1 MGNFQTKLKTDFVL
15 IFKEIYDVDIDDSAV
30 IVNQTK
36 PEFEGEY
43 TLVMFPYSKQLS
55 KAPQVIGNEVG
66 SAFKSKAYIDDFN
79 VVQGFLNLKMSNE
92 FWIEQIHEN
101 HLIIENTNDSSR
113 KIMVEFASPNT
124 NKPLHLGHIR
134 NILLG
139 WSVSQILE
147 KAGYEVVKTQIINDR
162 GIAICKSM
170 LAWQLYGEGKTPSST
185 DIKGDHFV
193 GDFYVLFENKF
204 QEEYK
209 NWQNS
214 SEAESLYLDSK
225 KNEESQDDYFKRFKN
240 DYFNQYSQLGS
251 QAKQMLLDWESGN
264 ESVVSLWKMM
274 NGWVYEGFEET
285 YRRLGVEF
293 DKLYYES
300 DTYLLG
306 KKVVNDGLEAGVFYK
321 NEDGSVWI
329 DLEDAGMDQ
338 KIVLRSDGTSVYI
351 TQDIGTAMLRYQDY
365 KMDEMVYVVAD
376 EQDYHFQVLFETLK
390 RLNQPYANGLHHL
403 NYGMVDLPSG
413 RMKSREGTVVDADDL
428 MNEVI
433 AEAKANT
440 DERGEL
446 SELSAI
452 EKTNIVEKIGLG
464 ALKYHIIKVN
474 PKKRMIFDPAESL
487 DMHGQTG
494 PYIQNAFVR
503 IQSIL
508 RKVEV
513 KNSNDFAD
521 YLVLDIEKELVQLI
535 MDFPFVLQ
543 NAAERLDPSEIAN
556 YSFNLAKHFHRYYH
570 EVRILKAESESAFN
584 FRILL
589 CQKIA
594 ESIEESMKLLGI
606 EMPERM

>member
-1 MGNFQTKLKTDFVL
+1 MGNFQTKLKTDFIL
-15 IFKEIYDVDIDDSAV
+15 IFKEIYGVDIDDSTV

-36 PEFEGEY
+36 PEFEGEF

-66 SAFKSKAYIDDFN
+66 SAFKSIAYIDDFN

-101 HLIIENTNDSSR
+101 HLTIENANDSSR

-214 SEAESLYLDSK
+214 SEAESLYLDNK
-225 KNEESQDDYFKRFKN
+225 KKEESQEVYFKGFKN

-351 TQDIGTAMLRYQDY
+351 TQDIGTAMQRYQDY

>member
-1 MGNFQTKLKTDFVL
+1 MGNFQTKLKTDFIL
-15 IFKEIYDVDIDDSAV
+15 IFKEIYGVDIDDSTV

-101 HLIIENTNDSSR
+101 HLIIENTNDSSK

-214 SEAESLYLDSK
+214 SEAESLYLDNK
-225 KNEESQDDYFKRFKN
+225 KKEESQEVYFKGFKN

-306 KKVVNDGLEAGVFYK
+306 KKVVNDGLEVGVFYK

>member
-1 MGNFQTKLKTDFVL
+1 MGNFQTKLKTDFIL
-15 IFKEIYDVDIDDSAV
+15 IFKEIYGVDIDDSTV

-36 PEFEGEY
+36 PEFEGEF

-66 SAFKSKAYIDDFN
+66 TAFKSKAYIDDFN

-214 SEAESLYLDSK
+214 SEAESLYLDNK
-225 KNEESQDDYFKRFKN
+225 KKEESQEVYFKGFKN

-306 KKVVNDGLEAGVFYK
+306 KKVVNDGLEVGVFYK

>member
-1 MGNFQTKLKTDFVL
+1 
-15 IFKEIYDVDIDDSAV
+15 
-30 IVNQTK
+30 
-36 PEFEGEY
+36 
-43 TLVMFPYSKQLS
+43 
-55 KAPQVIGNEVG
+55 
-66 SAFKSKAYIDDFN
+66 
-79 VVQGFLNLKMSNE
+79 
-92 FWIEQIHEN
+92 
-101 HLIIENTNDSSR
+101 
-113 KIMVEFASPNT
+113 
-124 NKPLHLGHIR
+124 
-134 NILLG
+134 
-139 WSVSQILE
+139 
-147 KAGYEVVKTQIINDR
+147 
-162 GIAICKSM
+162 
-170 LAWQLYGEGKTPSST
+170 
-185 DIKGDHFV
+185 
-193 GDFYVLFENKF
+193 
-204 QEEYK
+204 
-209 NWQNS
+209 
-214 SEAESLYLDSK
+214 
-225 KNEESQDDYFKRFKN
+225 
-240 DYFNQYSQLGS
+240 
-251 QAKQMLLDWESGN
+251 
-264 ESVVSLWKMM
+264 
-274 NGWVYEGFEET
+274 
-285 YRRLGVEF
+285 
-293 DKLYYES
+293 
-300 DTYLLG
+300 LG

-351 TQDIGTAMLRYQDY
+351 TQDIGTAMQRYQDY

>member
-1 MGNFQTKLKTDFVL
+1 LGNFQTKLKTDFVL

-101 HLIIENTNDSSR
+101 HLIIENTNDSSK

-214 SEAESLYLDSK
+214 SEAESLYLDNK
-225 KNEESQDDYFKRFKN
+225 KKEESQEVYFKGFKN

>member
-1 MGNFQTKLKTDFVL
+1 
-15 IFKEIYDVDIDDSAV
+15 
-30 IVNQTK
+30 
-36 PEFEGEY
+36 
-43 TLVMFPYSKQLS
+43 
-55 KAPQVIGNEVG
+55 VIGNEVG

-101 HLIIENTNDSSR
+101 HLIIENTNDSSK

-214 SEAESLYLDSK
+214 SEAESLYLDNK
-225 KNEESQDDYFKRFKN
+225 KKEESQEVYFKGFKN

-329 DLEDAGMDQ
+329 DLQDAGMDQ

-390 RLNQPYANGLHHL
+390 RLIQPYANGLHPL
-403 NYGMVDLPSG
+403 NY
-413 RMKSREGTVVDADDL
+413 
-428 MNEVI
+428 
-433 AEAKANT
+433 
-440 DERGEL
+440 
-446 SELSAI
+446 
-452 EKTNIVEKIGLG
+452 
-464 ALKYHIIKVN
+464 
-474 PKKRMIFDPAESL
+474 
-487 DMHGQTG
+487 
-494 PYIQNAFVR
+494 
-503 IQSIL
+503 
-508 RKVEV
+508 
-513 KNSNDFAD
+513 
-521 YLVLDIEKELVQLI
+521 
-535 MDFPFVLQ
+535 
-543 NAAERLDPSEIAN
+543 
-556 YSFNLAKHFHRYYH
+556 
-570 EVRILKAESESAFN
+570 
-584 FRILL
+584 
-589 CQKIA
+589 
-594 ESIEESMKLLGI
+594 
-606 EMPERM
+606 